1 MNYCILANLHVYIF
15 QLKGNKIFERHELL
29 GETIGQRSEENVSYW
44 NVQLLLMVVLPFFLI
59 TSILE
64 PVVFLVYQYKVGP
77 QSNIVLVI

>member
-1 MNYCILANLHVYIF
+1 M
-15 QLKGNKIFERHELL
+15 L
-29 GETIGQRSEENVSYW
+29 GETIGQLPLERDSHW

-77 QSNIVLVI
+77 QSNIDLVI

>member
-1 MNYCILANLHVYIF
+1 MNYFKLVNLLVNIF
-15 QLKGNKIFERHELL
+15 QLKGNRIFERHDLL

-77 QSNIVLVI
+77 QSDIVLVI

>member
-1 MNYCILANLHVYIF
+1 
-15 QLKGNKIFERHELL
+15 
-29 GETIGQRSEENVSYW
+29 
-44 NVQLLLMVVLPFFLI
+44 MVVLPFFLI

>member
-1 MNYCILANLHVYIF
+1 MRNL
-15 QLKGNKIFERHELL
+15 GNKIFERHDLL
-29 GETIGQRSEENVSYW
+29 GETIGQRSEENISYE

-64 PVVFLVYQYKVGP
+64 PVVFMVYQYKVGP

>member
-1 MNYCILANLHVYIF
+1 M
-15 QLKGNKIFERHELL
+15 ERHDLL
-29 GETIGQRSEENVSYW
+29 GETIGQRLEENHSIH

-77 QSNIVLVI
+77 QSNIE